1 MSIINQK
8 HVRKLIL
15 AYLGGSA
22 ILTAGSGLRMEWINR
37 RANDVERGR
46 RRIRTLMAQGRFR
59 QVPLFGLDEIE
70 REKKLGQVRL
80 SVFPRDEGPGLSRA
94 SGQSEEAGRSKGP
107 GLSKGPS
114 LSKGAG
120 QSTGPGLSKGPGR
133 SEAERRVRDKSCMR
147 TCRREERRKFAII
160 CPGGGYAHLCTD
172 KEGYAIAARMNEL
185 GYTCFVLEYR
195 TGFAA
200 RSYAP
205 TRDLARA
212 ICYVTEH
219 ADAFDVDPED
229 YALIGFSAG
238 GNLVGLYGTERYG
251 WKAYG
256 TAKPGAIIMGYPWTN
271 INHWMDHPYWNIWK
285 GLIGLYFTE
294 RSNLYY
300 FGWRQSRAKRDS
312 VCVQK
317 WITEDFPPCYMF
329 SGAVDVL
336 TPASHH
342 ADVMAQAL
350 EEKQVPC
357 LYRKYFRL
365 PHGIGLGIGTQA
377 EGWLSEAVDFW
388 ERQTGAK
395 TT

>member
-1 MSIINQK
+1 MQFK
-8 HVRKLIL
+8 DRLKLRNLLLTYL
-15 AYLGGSA
+15 AGSA
-22 ILTAGSGLRMEWINR
+22 ILTAGSGLHMEWINR
-37 RANDVERGR
+37 RANDTDRGR
-46 RRIRTLMAQGRFR
+46 KRIRILMAQGRF
-59 QVPLFGLDEIE
+59 QQIPLFSLDEIA

-80 SVFPRDEGPGLSRA
+80 SVFPRETEKYQKKHGLTEQNSQLKPENRRNERA
-94 SGQSEEAGRSKGP
+94 EAPLFPDKKCKGKC
-107 GLSKGPS
+107 SNKN
-114 LSKGAG
+114 K
-120 QSTGPGLSKGPGR
+120 
-133 SEAERRVRDKSCMR
+133 RR
-147 TCRREERRKFAII
+147 FAII

-172 KEGYAIAARMNEL
+172 KEGYAVAARLNEL

-212 ICYVTEH
+212 ISYVTEH
-219 ADAFDVDPED
+219 ADQFDVDPEN

-238 GNLVGLYGTERYG
+238 GNLVGLYGTEKYG

-285 GLIGLYFTE
+285 GMIGLYFTE
-294 RSNLYY
+294 RFNLYY

-317 WITEDFPPCYMF
+317 WITENFPPTYMF
-329 SGAVDVL
+329 SGAMDVL

-350 EEKQVPC
+350 ENKKVPC
-357 LYRKYFRL
+357 LYHKYFRL
-365 PHGIGLGIGTQA
+365 PHGIGLGVGTQA
-377 EGWLSEAVDFW
+377 QNWLSEAVEFW
-388 ERQTGAK
+388 EKEIKQ
-395 TT
+395 